1 MIFLY
6 MTVFKEENYLHYYQK
21 VVIKHFPVFNFFWL
35 DIEKATFSI

>member
-21 VVIKHFPVFNFFWL
+21 VVIKHFPDRKSVV
-35 DIEKATFSI
+35 